1 MADHR
6 QGPVLVTGVQLW
18 WYVVTLPMIL
28 GLMYI
33 SAAGVVS
40 PWFVPLGLFALIFWL
55 ISLVFAL
62 VALIRQRRKKP

>member
-6 QGPVLVTGVQLW
+6 QGPVLVSGVQLW
-18 WYVVTLPMIL
+18 WYVVTLPVIL
-28 GLMYI
+28 GLMYG
-33 SAAGVVS
+33 AASGFLS

-62 VALIRQRRKKP
+62 IAVIRQRVKK